1 MKRILL
7 TIAASL
13 ALAACTGE
21 RSDGT
26 EAAVEAKSW
35 TLADG
40 EIFPADRS
48 LIRAED
54 GVQLGDGTLIVADQ
68 RYGLVRIAPDGSHE
82 PFGDF
87 AAAGFVHD
95 PPEGAAGPN
104 GVHLEPDGRHIL
116 VADVFTGRIYRT
128 DIETATTE
136 LVLAHRYGVNTAI
149 ADSTGAIWFTQST
162 ENQGEERL
170 FAAVGTPIGDGAIYR
185 LPRDADGNLAAEP
198 ELVVDGLDFPNGF
211 HLDEANGWLFLSE
224 TLGDRVL
231 SFALDVENGSLGE
244 HRVLAAIPTP
254 DNMRLAHDGS
264 LWVASPVSNRLFA
277 IDLASGETRV
287 VFDAQTEQG
296 AQVVSEWTARGK
308 AGEGRLD
315 LLGQAGDG
323 GVPGLVTGM
332 IFGRADQ
339 PFYVSNLGPALIK
352 IERE

>member
-1 MKRILL
+1 MKHILL
-7 TIAASL
+7 TIAVSL
-13 ALAACTGE
+13 GLAACAGAPAGGN
-21 RSDGT
+21 DP
-26 EAAVEAKSW
+26 AAEAKSW

-48 LIRAED
+48 LMRAED
-54 GVQLGDGTLIVADQ
+54 GIQLADGTLIVADQ
-68 RYGLVRIAPDGSHE
+68 RHGLVRIAPDGSHE

-87 AAAGFVHD
+87 AAAGYVHS
-95 PPEGAAGPN
+95 PPEQAAGPN

-128 DIETATTE
+128 DIETGKTE
-136 LVLAHRYGVNTAI
+136 LVLAHPYGVNTAI

-170 FAAVGTPIGDGAIYR
+170 FAAVGTPMGDGAIYR
-185 LPRDADGNLAAEP
+185 LPRAAEGGFAAQP
-198 ELVVDGLDFPNGF
+198 ELVLAGFDFPNGF
-211 HLDEANGWLFLSE
+211 HLDEENGRLYLSE

-231 SFALDVENGSLGE
+231 GFALDIENGTLGE
-244 HRVLAAIPTP
+244 HKVLAAVPTP

-264 LWVASPVSNRLFA
+264 LWVASPVSNRIVA
-277 IDLASGETRV
+277 IDLASGTTRV
-287 VFDAQTEQG
+287 VFDAQTEAG
-296 AQVVSEWTARGK
+296 AQVVAEWIRRGK

-323 GVPGLVTGM
+323 GAPGLITGM

-339 PFYVSNLGPALIK
+339 PFYVSNLGPALVK
-352 IERE
+352 VERK